1 MVSKEYLKI
10 LQGDLIMQYMGNCQ
24 WWNEK
29 FKARELNIMKHEKCL
44 EEDIKYFPKKGE
56 ILDIACG
63 DGRNSIYLARLGYV
77 VHAIDFSEEALN
89 RLNYFAEKE
98 NLNIE
103 TQLVDLSKNN
113 FLNNLYNYD
122 AIIINHYRLRPE
134 LYTILMNYI
143 KENGVLWINGF
154 KETPSDNPNITESD
168 ILREEDFI
176 DIENY
181 NLENKKIYSIDE
193 RTFIRCIWRK

>member
-1 MVSKEYLKI
+1 
-10 LQGDLIMQYMGNCQ
+10 MQYMGDCQ

-29 FKARELNIMKHEKCL
+29 FKARELNLMRYDKCL
-44 EEDIKYFPKKGE
+44 EEDIKYFPREGK

-63 DGRNSIYLARLGYV
+63 DGRNSIYLAKLGYD

-103 TQLVDLSKNN
+103 TQLVDLSTNN
-113 FLNNLYNYD
+113 FFINLYKYD

-134 LYTILMNYI
+134 LYSMLMNYI
-143 KENGVLWINGF
+143 NNDGILWINGF
-154 KETPSDNPNITESD
+154 REIPNYNPNITEAD
-168 ILREEDFI
+168 ILTEDDFI
-176 DIENY
+176 SLENY
-181 NLENKKIYSIDE
+181 SLENKKIYSIGE
-193 RTFIRCIWRK
+193 RKFIRCILRK